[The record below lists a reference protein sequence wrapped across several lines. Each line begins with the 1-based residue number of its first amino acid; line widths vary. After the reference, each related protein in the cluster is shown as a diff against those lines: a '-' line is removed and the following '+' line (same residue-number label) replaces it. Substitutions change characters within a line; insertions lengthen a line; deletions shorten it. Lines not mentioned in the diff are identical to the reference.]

1 MFKKNVWGEVN
12 EGGSNQSRGETLES
26 IRMVVSLKFFL
37 VMIDGTLFIMIYGR
51 LVIIIIIIMGKVN
64 ELVQLEFSEY
74 F

>member
-1 MFKKNVWGEVN
+1 
-12 EGGSNQSRGETLES
+12 
-26 IRMVVSLKFFL
+26 MVVSLKFFL
-37 VMIDGTLFIMIYGR
+37 LMIDGTLFIMIYGR

>member
-1 MFKKNVWGEVN
+1 
-12 EGGSNQSRGETLES
+12 
-26 IRMVVSLKFFL
+26 MVVSLKFFL

>member
-1 MFKKNVWGEVN
+1 
-12 EGGSNQSRGETLES
+12 
-26 IRMVVSLKFFL
+26 
-37 VMIDGTLFIMIYGR
+37 MIYGR